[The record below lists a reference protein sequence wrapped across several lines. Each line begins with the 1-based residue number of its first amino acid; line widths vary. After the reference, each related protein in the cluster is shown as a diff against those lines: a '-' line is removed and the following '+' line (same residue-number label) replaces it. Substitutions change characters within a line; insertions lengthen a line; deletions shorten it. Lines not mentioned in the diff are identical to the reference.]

1 MRTRLRNF
9 RYTRPFW
16 GGLYVL
22 LAGLIITWLPLGPVN
37 DIVAAGIG
45 GFAGV
50 LLGAVLIAMGV
61 VILVIPKAHHL
72 AAIVAIVLGLAS
84 YPVTNLGGFFAGMV
98 LAVFGGCMALAWT
111 DDKPSQRSKG
121 IEA

>member
-1 MRTRLRNF
+1 MRTRFRNF

-16 GGLYVL
+16 AGLYVL

-37 DIVAAGIG
+37 EVVAAGIG
-45 GFAGV
+45 GYAGV
-50 LLGAVLIAMGV
+50 LLGCVLIAMSV
-61 VILVIPKAHHL
+61 VILLVPVQRGL
-72 AAIVAIVLGLAS
+72 AAIVAIVLGLVS
-84 YPVTNLGGFFAGMV
+84 YPVTNLGGFIAGML

-111 DDKPSQRSKG
+111 PDISSTRSKG

>member
-1 MRTRLRNF
+1 MRTRFRNF

-16 GGLYVL
+16 AGLCVL

-37 DIVAAGIG
+37 DIVAAGVG
-45 GFAGV
+45 GYVGV
-50 LLGAVLIAMGV
+50 LLGAVVIAMGV
-61 VILVIPKAHHL
+61 VILVIPKARHL
-72 AAIVAIVLGLAS
+72 AAIVAVLLGIAS
-84 YPVTNLGGFFAGMV
+84 YPITNLGGFIVGML

-111 DDKPSQRSKG
+111 DDKSSPRSKG

>member
-1 MRTRLRNF
+1 MRTRFRNF

-16 GGLYVL
+16 ASLYVL

-37 DIVAAGIG
+37 DVVAAGIG
-45 GFAGV
+45 GYAGV
-50 LLGAVLIAMGV
+50 VLGAVLIAMSL
-61 VILVIPKAHHL
+61 VILLIPIQRGL

-84 YPVTNLGGFFAGMV
+84 YPVTNLGGFIVGML
-98 LAVFGGCMALAWT
+98 LAIFGGCMALAWT
-111 DDKPSQRSKG
+111 SDISTPKG